1 MRDFIMKSLAE
12 MQGKN
17 DNNASQ
23 DAIENDAILECAHLI
38 QELDD
43 LTLEGQDINK
53 MRDIDAVDIP
63 IDDDGVIDSLE
74 FSISSGT
81 ISDIPADVLVHS
93 ESYEYMKSRED
104 FVQETVSENPRQ
116 YMEEDAAYHARITEA
131 VNEKYNQ
138 YLETIFQEGLF
149 SSNKVHLGDPS
160 IKWSVDANFGPS
172 NPDDPSSAQFT
183 TKLNVAYE
191 SVNHKDKILIK
202 QKDSVTVLCENH
214 PEIFKNCVK
223 FYLEFY
229 AKHNIDIPKGRSL
242 FDVMV
247 PKRVLVPVQPIDY
260 FIVYIEAENVLSQ
273 NKDDDFFYIQF
284 GLPIKQKK
292 TYGATDMSVTSP
304 AGASIN
310 SSVAPHVTL
319 KSMMDKTAFMKECY
333 REKTPIGRYVQEAI
347 DFGGGDTSGDATDSG
362 VTAGG
367 NDAPPAPGNGT
378 ETPAAADDTQTVD
391 TNATPDAS
399 TNGGAVEIPS
409 NDISG
414 DIASDV
420 QQTIDDQANPD
431 TAANTPDEGGDNGM
445 DNAVTDIPET
455 DDLNDN
461 ANIDSS
467 ALDTVP
473 NGDVDAALDSL
484 DDAGNEQAAE
494 DDSAMN
500 TDTSSMSMDEI
511 KQAAIDKLNK
521 MPLDQV
527 QAFLND
533 DNADLPTSD
542 EPVSEA
548 FILTP
553 KNINAELDVCLRN
566 ALGDLNDNKKEFG
579 EIISSFKKDGK
590 KLNRALTKASKMDK
604 VYSEPEMKQFIKLN
618 KCVADLVVTLRPDIG
633 KKEINVAKRLIKA
646 FTSQAVSVGKIIE
659 KHKNDNS
666 EGSKGPERVVD

>member
-12 MQGKN
+12 MQEKN
-17 DNNASQ
+17 DNSAAQ
-23 DAIENDAILECAHLI
+23 EIVENEAILECAHLI

-43 LTLEGQDINK
+43 LTLEGQEINK

-81 ISDIPADVLVHS
+81 ISDIPADVLIHS
-93 ESYEYMKSRED
+93 ESYEYMKARED

-183 TKLNVAYE
+183 TKLDVAYE
-191 SVNHKDKILIK
+191 SVNHRDKILVK
-202 QKDSVTVLCENH
+202 QKDSVIILCENH
-214 PEIFKNCVK
+214 PEIFKDCVK

-260 FIVYIEAENVLSQ
+260 FIVFIEAENVLSRS
-273 NKDDDFFYIQF
+273 KDEDFFYMQF

-292 TYGATDMSVTSP
+292 SYGAANMSVTSP
-304 AGASIN
+304 AGVSID
-310 SSVAPHVTL
+310 SAVAPHVTL

-347 DFGGGDTSGDATDSG
+347 DFGGGDNGSDATASG
-362 VTAGG
+362 VEGGG

-378 ETPAAADDTQTVD
+378 ETPAATDDTQTTD
-391 TNATPDAS
+391 TTTTTDANA
-399 TNGGAVEIPS
+399 NNGAVEIPS

-414 DIASDV
+414 DIATDV
-420 QQTIDDQANPD
+420 QQTIDDQNNP
-431 TAANTPDEGGDNGM
+431 TTPTEGGDNGI

-455 DDLNDN
+455 DDLNNNPD
-461 ANIDSS
+461 IDSS

-473 NGDVDAALDSL
+473 DGNVDAALDSL
-484 DDAGNEQAAE
+484 DDAGNDQAAV
-494 DDSAMN
+494 DDAAMN

-533 DNADLPTSD
+533 DNDGLPATN

-548 FILTP
+548 FVLTS

-566 ALGDLNDNKKEFG
+566 ALGDLNDNKKEFS

-604 VYSEPEMKQFIKLN
+604 VYSESEMKQFMKLN

-633 KKEINVAKRLIKA
+633 KKEITVAKRLIKA

-659 KHKNDNS
+659 NHKNDSN
-666 EGSKGPERVVD
+666 GSKGPERVVD